1 MEFFKFLFFWVAGS
15 DAYAKDGLGFH
26 KEFFVNNG
34 GFLYGFLIAALIG
47 LVICAIFY
55 FGMCNNFSL
64 AKVRNWWI
72 CLIVTAI
79 ATFFVSD
86 LVVIGGNG
94 SKLPT
99 SFYKSNIG
107 WVDVQRKKKV
117 PNIKDYTAKKVKI
130 EQKLKKWSDVRFPF
144 DTTCAIYGIVFYV
157 AISCFAKGYSKYGK
171 KIPF

>member
-1 MEFFKFLFFWVAGS
+1 MEFFKFLFFWVAGT

-34 GFLYGFLIAALIG
+34 GFLYGFLIALLIG
-47 LVICAIFY
+47 LVICTIFY

-94 SKLPT
+94 SKAAT
-99 SFYKSNIG
+99 TFYHSNTEWVKEHRKS
-107 WVDVQRKKKV
+107 
-117 PNIKDYTAKKVKI
+117 PNVKDYTAKKVKI

-157 AISCFAKGYSKYGK
+157 VGTCVFKGFSKYGV
-171 KIPF
+171 KIPW